1 MDNVFFCIVRETKG
15 GAEYYRGYFE
25 SLNDSFISPSVS
37 KNRSEGIKL
46 TFQEEALMICQAL
59 NKIEFLQPWA
69 PKEYIII
76 S

>member
-1 MDNVFFCIVRETKG
+1 MDNIFFCIVRKTKA

-25 SLNDSFISPSVS
+25 SMNDSFISPSFS

-46 TFQEEALMICQAL
+46 TFQEEALMICNEL
-59 NKIEFLQPWA
+59 NKIEFFHTWFVQ
-69 PKEYIII
+69 EYSII